1 MRAMLVSGLMAISL
15 MTSAASASD
24 LADEF
29 GAYLDFAGYT
39 EGVIMVEQL
48 TEDILPDVTFVDT
61 RNAAE
66 FDADGIEGALN
77 IEWRETLERLEE
89 LPQSGMVVVYCNT
102 SVLST
107 QSMLIARMMGRSNV
121 LVLQG
126 GLAAWQEAH
135 GGS

>member
-1 MRAMLVSGLMAISL
+1 MRAFFAYGLTAFALLASP
-15 MTSAASASD
+15 ASAND

-48 TEDILPDVTFVDT
+48 TEDILPSVTFVDA
-61 RNAAE
+61 RSADE
-66 FDADGIEGALN
+66 FSADGIDGALN
-77 IEWRETLERLEE
+77 IEWRETLERLDE
-89 LPQSGMVVVYCNT
+89 LPGSGMVVVYCNT

-126 GLAAWQEAH
+126 GLTAWQAEHGAH
-135 GGS
+135 